1 MVHLWHPFVGPDGN
15 PNYDSNYALY
25 LHYLQARG
33 NQKEMQLLI
42 QEPHL
47 LNKEE

>member
-1 MVHLWHPFVGPDGN
+1 MTSFVGPDGN
-15 PNYDSNYALY
+15 PNYDFNYALY
-25 LHYLQARG
+25 LYLQARG